1 MYISSF
7 TEKYVI
13 KPGFWAG
20 VGWGGCRRVCIPPH
34 FLLHILQKIFTLL
47 SQKQRNKVGKKFEI
61 GHLFLSIFTFL
72 KIVYEKGS
80 CFWSLLPLCCKY
92 QKNH

>member
-1 MYISSF
+1 MSTYVKNTQFISKIKVFNFILPNFSKMHISSF

-13 KPGFWAG
+13 KPGFWAS

-47 SQKQRNKVGKKFEI
+47 SQN
-61 GHLFLSIFTFL
+61 
-72 KIVYEKGS
+72 
-80 CFWSLLPLCCKY
+80 
-92 QKNH
+92 